1 MSKTFLF
8 ILLPLSLAA
17 QTKQTDSIIKTTAK
31 NSFRQII
38 TLIPEASD
46 YYSCENLRGNA
57 ICFGNL
63 EAALALDVFKYY
75 GLEDTYTT
83 PLKKSNY
90 VETQDYKDKLNN
102 LKSIKANYTNKSL
115 YIELDKT
122 EEFKV
127 YDYDLTKGGFYI
139 RLGFKT
145 ENEVYFYNRYY
156 ELRQLPI
163 KLYLSEFYS
172 PTIHL
177 KKLYDRIFFFPVTK
191 DKAVK
196 IEDTSPENLKML
208 VIFKPTALKRIKLD
222 FPQDYQNFATTDNIR
237 LLIMNSVTSEIYYDQ
252 NYPTPK
258 EPKKK

>member
-1 MSKTFLF
+1 MNKIFLF
-8 ILLPLSLAA
+8 FLLPLSLAA
-17 QTKQTDSIIKTTAK
+17 QTNQTDSIIKANPK
-31 NSFRQII
+31 ISFRQI
-38 TLIPEASD
+38 TTSIPEASD

-57 ICFGNL
+57 ICFENL

-75 GLEDTYTT
+75 GLEDTYST

-102 LKSIKANYTNKSL
+102 LKSIKADYTNKSL

-139 RLGFKT
+139 RLGFMT
-145 ENEVYFYNRYY
+145 ENEVYFYNKYY

-163 KLYLSEFYS
+163 KLYLSDFYS

-177 KKLYDRIFFFPVTK
+177 KKLYDRIFFLPIAK

-208 VIFKPTALKRIKLD
+208 VIFKPTSLKRIKLD

-252 NYPTPK
+252 NFAAPK